1 VGFKVFHAKAEKEVA
16 NAPAFA
22 KKAFHM
28 SSSSPFR
35 IGVAGV
41 GAIGK
46 NHARLMADIA
56 ARSGGAVQFTAVY
69 DADPARAAEFAAQY
83 GTHAAS
89 DIADFAER
97 VDAASVAVPTVYHRK
112 VAEPLMERGIHV
124 MVEKPISES
133 YAEAQTL
140 IELAKAKSVILQ
152 VGHIERFNPVLLQ
165 LEQRMD
171 NPRFIEAHRLSPFP
185 NRSIDIGVVLDLMI
199 HDIEIV
205 LHLVKSPLVQVDAV
219 GIPVLTRREDIANA
233 RLKFA
238 NGCIANITASRIS
251 PEKLRK
257 IRVFQSD
264 SYLSL
269 DYQEQ
274 SGWIYRKDGMQIVR
288 EEVEVEKDEPL
299 KLELASFV
307 ECARQG
313 RRPVVTGQE
322 GAEAVRI
329 ALEIT
334 DQIEQN
340 AKLGAAQ

>member
-1 VGFKVFHAKAEKEVA
+1 
-16 NAPAFA
+16 
-22 KKAFHM
+22 M
-28 SSSSPFR
+28 SSPFR

-46 NHARLMADIA
+46 NHARIMAETA
-56 ARSGGAVQFTAVY
+56 AKSGGSTAFTAVY
-69 DADPARAAEFAAQY
+69 DADPARAADFAAQY
-83 GTHAAS
+83 NTYAAS
-89 DIADFAER
+89 DIEDFAQR
-97 VDAASVAVPTVYHRK
+97 VDAASVAVPTIYHRK
-112 VAEPLMERGIHV
+112 VAEPLMQKGIHV

-133 YAEAQTL
+133 YAEAQAL

-165 LEQRMD
+165 LEERMD

-205 LHLVKSPLVQVDAV
+205 LHLVKSELVQIDAV
-219 GIPVLTRREDIANA
+219 GIPVLTKREDIANA

-251 PEKLRK
+251 PEKMRK
-257 IRVFQSD
+257 IRVFQSE

-274 SGWIYRKDGMQIVR
+274 SGWIYRKDGMQIIR
-288 EEVEVEKDEPL
+288 EAVEVEKDEPL
-299 KLELASFV
+299 KLEINAFV
-307 ECARQG
+307 ECARHG

-334 DQIEQN
+334 DQIEKNQQ
-340 AKLGAAQ
+340 LAQ